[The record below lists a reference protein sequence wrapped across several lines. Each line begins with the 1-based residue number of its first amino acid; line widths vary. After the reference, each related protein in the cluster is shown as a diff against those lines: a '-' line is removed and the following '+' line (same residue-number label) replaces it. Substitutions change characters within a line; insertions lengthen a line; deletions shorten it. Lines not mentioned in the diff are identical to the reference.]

1 MIVNKMRAE
10 REGAKLTCSS
20 YDSPQGFEWGDNIII
35 GEIKQ
40 GNIKSAQSEGASY
53 LHAFGI
59 GR

>member
-1 MIVNKMRAE
+1 MRAE